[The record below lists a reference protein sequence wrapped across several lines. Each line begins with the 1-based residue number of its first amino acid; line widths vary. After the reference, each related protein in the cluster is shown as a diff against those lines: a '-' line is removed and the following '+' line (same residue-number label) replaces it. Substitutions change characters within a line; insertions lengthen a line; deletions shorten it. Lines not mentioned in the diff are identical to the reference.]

1 MSRLIAVC
9 GLICSDC
16 GAYLA
21 TQADDPAALEKVAA
35 QWRLEY
41 NAPNITVAG
50 VACDGCLPE
59 GRKCAHCA
67 ECQIRACGLA
77 HGVANCAYCA
87 DYATCAKIAGFFQM
101 VPAARV
107 TLDGVRAAL

>member
-1 MSRLIAVC
+1 MTLIIGVC

-16 GAYLA
+16 QAYLA
-21 TQADDPAALEKVAA
+21 TQSGDPAALEKVAA
-35 QWRLEY
+35 QWRQEY

-77 HGVANCAYCA
+77 RNVANCAHCA
-87 DYATCAKIAGFFQM
+87 DYASCPQIAGFFQM
-101 VPAARV
+101 VPVARV
-107 TLDGVRAAL
+107 TLDSVRATL